1 MQLMKRLAAGF
12 LVVGLCAGGMAHAQ
26 STADARQVV
35 TRAAE
40 ALGGA
45 DRIQALKTMRLRGYG
60 HDPYQDGGSL
70 ITTEPT
76 APEKMTIV
84 TAYERAIDLANDRTR
99 VRANRA
105 PSCSRRK
112 R

>member
-1 MQLMKRLAAGF
+1 MQLAKRFGIAVLT
-12 LVVGLCAGGMAHAQ
+12 LGLCAGSVAQAQ
-26 STADARQVV
+26 STGDARQVV

-70 ITTEPT
+70 ITTEVT
-76 APEKMTIV
+76 APEKMTII
-84 TAYERAIDLANDRTR
+84 TAY
-99 VRANRA
+99 
-105 PSCSRRK
+105 
-112 R
+112 